1 MRVTTLID
9 NSPGP
14 NGLVS
19 GHGLSLGIS
28 NLDNE
33 VLFDTGPS
41 NAVVGNARILGYDL
55 DDVDLV
61 ILSHGHYDHG
71 GGLEAFFSVNSKAP
85 LYLKEGADDEFFAER
100 GQECRYIGLDREMLG
115 KNEGRLRW
123 VRDSMEISSNIHLI
137 ASFPKTYDR
146 PAGNLA
152 LKVKR
157 GDRLLQ
163 DPFDHEIALVVRE
176 DDGIAIFS
184 GCGHSG
190 VLNMVSAARSG
201 FPNERIKAVVG
212 GFHQITDPRH
222 SAMSGTSEMVREMGR
237 ELVRLGCAQIY
248 GGHCTGAEASKILQD
263 ELGNVYHELHTGLIF
278 DI

>member
-1 MRVTTLID
+1 MRVTTLMD
-9 NSPGP
+9 NSPRP

-28 NLDNE
+28 SLGNE

-41 NAVVGNARILGYDL
+41 SAVVGNAGILGYDL
-55 DDVDLV
+55 GNVDQV

-71 GGLEAFFSVNSKAP
+71 GGLDAFFGVNSKAP

-100 GQECRYIGLDREMLG
+100 GQECRYIGLNLEMLK

-123 VRDSMEISSNIHLI
+123 VRNSMEISWNMHLI
-137 ASFPKTYDR
+137 ASFPNTYER
-146 PAGNLA
+146 PAENLA

-157 GDRLLQ
+157 GDGLLQ
-163 DPFDHEIALVVRE
+163 DPFDHEMVLVVRE
-176 DDGIAIFS
+176 DDGIAIFT

-190 VLNMVSAARSG
+190 VLNMVSATRSR

-212 GFHQITDPRH
+212 GFHQMNDPMR
-222 SAMSGTSEMVREMGR
+222 SARSSASEEVRKMGR
-237 ELVRLGCAQIY
+237 ELIRLGCAQVY

-263 ELGNVYHELHTGLIF
+263 ELGDVYHELHTGLIF
-278 DI
+278 DL